1 MLDRQIA
8 KLKSIMLD
16 EDLKKYAGD
25 AFLNLISCVIS
36 ADPIAGIKSIEDVK
50 NLVFHFPTI
59 IFWDKMKRFFQ
70 KTFYNYEEQ
79 VKLAAKFS
87 GDNRKYTEF
96 VKRLIYTIDKID
108 DDESIVKSATVQ
120 SHKRKK

>member
-36 ADPIAGIKSIEDVK
+36 ADPIAGIK
-50 NLVFHFPTI
+50 I
-59 IFWDKMKRFFQ
+59 I
-70 KTFYNYEEQ
+70 
-79 VKLAAKFS
+79 AALRGRYFS
-87 GDNRKYTEF
+87 FSQIISY
-96 VKRLIYTIDKID
+96 V
-108 DDESIVKSATVQ
+108 VVQ
-120 SHKRKK
+120 SSKICFRLLTAQL

>member
-59 IFWDKMKRFFQ
+59 IFWDKMKRFSKKHFIIT
-70 KTFYNYEEQ
+70 K
-79 VKLAAKFS
+79 
-87 GDNRKYTEF
+87 NR
-96 VKRLIYTIDKID
+96 
-108 DDESIVKSATVQ
+108 
-120 SHKRKK
+120 